1 MIAVIDASVIIAH
14 LQGEPG
20 GEAFLDAMD
29 EGSAISAV
37 NAAEV
42 AKRMRTNGA
51 TDEQIERQMK
61 RLQPL
66 IVAFDYPHLMHYT
79 ATLPHARRANLS
91 LADCACIATARHLRL
106 PALTADQAWAEI
118 AGDAGVEVVVVR

>member
-1 MIAVIDASVIIAH
+1 MIAVIDTSVIIAH

-42 AKRMRTNGA
+42 VKRMRLNGA
-51 TDEQIERQMK
+51 TDEQIQRQMK

-66 IVAFDYPHLMHYT
+66 IVGFDYMHLVHYI
-79 ATLPHARRANLS
+79 ATLPHAKRANLS
-91 LADCACIATARHLRL
+91 LADCACLATAKHLRL
-106 PALTADQAWAEI
+106 PALTADKAWAEI
-118 AGDAGVEVVVVR
+118 AGDVGVEVVVVR